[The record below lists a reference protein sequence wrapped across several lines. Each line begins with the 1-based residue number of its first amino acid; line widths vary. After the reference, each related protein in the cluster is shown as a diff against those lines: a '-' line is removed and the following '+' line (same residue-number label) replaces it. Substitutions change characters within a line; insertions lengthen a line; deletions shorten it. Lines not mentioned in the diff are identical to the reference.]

1 MPMNNPPELDA
12 GLAPTVQP
20 AGPAVE
26 PSADA
31 VIEHGPLERFHDAR
45 VVVIDDEPANVSLL
59 LQLLR
64 RKGLRNVHAISDSRE
79 ALGYVVE
86 NDPDLVL
93 LDLHMPGV
101 DGYELLAA
109 LRERAGGSY
118 LPVLVLTADTTHQA
132 INRALDLG
140 ARDFVTK
147 PFDIDEVTLRV
158 RNLLETKELHNTL
171 RHHNISLRRQ
181 IGDIERAAESEEEA
195 RQGVLDRISEVLNS
209 GGITMVFQ
217 PIVQIPGDRVV
228 GCEALARFPQLPG
241 QPRQGPDRWFADAER
256 VGLGTQLELLAVA
269 NALAQLR
276 ELPAQMFMAVNV
288 SPPAALAVELQ
299 QLLDQVDGERVVLE
313 LTEHV
318 PVEDYDAVDAGL
330 AELRRRGVRLAS
342 DDTGAGYAGFRHLL
356 GLSPDIIKLDISLC
370 RDIDQDPVRRALA
383 GALVAFAHDVQAQ
396 VIAEGVENS
405 RELVTLEGLRVPW
418 LQGFHLGRP
427 GQLDDVTRLAV

>member
-1 MPMNNPPELDA
+1 MPRNIPADGYPRLPADGRPE
-12 GLAPTVQP
+12 P
-20 AGPAVE
+20 AGTTEA
-26 PSADA
+26 
-31 VIEHGPLERFHDAR
+31 EHGPLERFHEAR
-45 VVVIDDEPANVSLL
+45 VVLIDDEPANLALL
-59 LQLLR
+59 MQLLR
-64 RKGLRNVHAISDSRE
+64 RKGLRNLHAISDSRQ
-79 ALGYVVE
+79 ALTYVSD

-93 LDLHMPGV
+93 LDLQMPGI

-109 LRERAGGSY
+109 LREQAAGSY

-181 IGDIERAAESEEEA
+181 LGDFERAAESEEEV
-195 RQGVLDRISEVLNS
+195 RQAVLDRVSGVLAT
-209 GGITMVFQ
+209 GEIAMVFQ
-217 PIVQIPGDRVV
+217 PIVQIPGDNVV
-228 GCEALARFPQLPG
+228 GCEALARFHQ

-256 VGLGTQLELLAVA
+256 VGLGIQLELLAVA
-269 NALAQLR
+269 NALARLP

-288 SPPAALAVELQ
+288 SPPTALAVELHH
-299 QLLDQVDGERVVLE
+299 LLDQVDGERIVLE

-318 PVEDYDAVDAGL
+318 PVEDYEAVDAGL
-330 AELRRRGVRLAS
+330 SELRRRGVRLAS

-356 GLSPDIIKLDISLC
+356 GLSPDIIKLDISLS

-383 GALVAFAHDVQAQ
+383 GALVAFARDVHAQ

-405 RELVTLEGLRVPW
+405 RELNTLGGLNVPW

-427 GQLDDVTRLAV
+427 GELVDVTRLAG